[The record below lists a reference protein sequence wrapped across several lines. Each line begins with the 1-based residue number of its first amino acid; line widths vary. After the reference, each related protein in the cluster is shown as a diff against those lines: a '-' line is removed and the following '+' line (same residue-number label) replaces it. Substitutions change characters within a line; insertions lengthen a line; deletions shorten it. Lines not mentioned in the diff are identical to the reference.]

1 MFSPST
7 ITLVANPPRLSDY
20 DIERKEYALK
30 DKDHYHKKL
39 KKAQDLMLQVQ
50 QAYYH
55 QGKRAIIV
63 FQGWDAAGKG
73 GAIRRVTEKL
83 DPRGYRVHPIASP
96 TKDEQGRHYLY
107 RFQTRLPKPGSIA
120 IFDRSWYER
129 VLVERIEAFA
139 SPNEWQRAY
148 QEINEFERM
157 LTDDGVRI
165 IKIFMHISKGEQLKR
180 FEERL
185 NNPMKQWKLTEEDIR
200 NRAKW
205 DDYEGATDEMF
216 QRTSTI
222 SAPWTIIPGNKKWFA
237 RIEVLNTVI
246 EALSKEVDLSPPPV
260 DPAVV
265 KAARKQL
272 GIEINEQ

>member
-7 ITLVANPPRLSDY
+7 ITLVATPPRLSDF
-20 DIERKEYALK
+20 DTEQKEYALK
-30 DKDHYHKKL
+30 DKDQYHKKL
-39 KKAQDLMLQVQ
+39 KKAQELMLQVQ

-73 GAIRRVTEKL
+73 GAIRRITERL

-107 RFQTRLPKPGSIA
+107 RFQTRLPKPGAIA

-129 VLVERIEAFA
+129 VLVERIEEFA

-165 IKIFMHISKGEQLKR
+165 IKIFMHISKDEQLKR

-185 NNPMKQWKLTEEDIR
+185 NNPNKQWKLTEEDIR
-200 NRAKW
+200 NRSKW
-205 DDYEGATDEMF
+205 ELYEEATDEML

-222 SAPWTIIPGNKKWFA
+222 SAPWHIIPGNKKWFA
-237 RIEVLNTVI
+237 RVEVLNTVI
-246 EALSKEVDLSPPPV
+246 DALSREVDLSPPPI
-260 DPAVV
+260 DEAVI
-265 KAARKQL
+265 KAAKKQL
-272 GIEINEQ
+272 GIEISDE

>member
-1 MFSPST
+1 MFTPST
-7 ITLVANPPRLSDY
+7 ITLEAAPPRLADC
-20 DIERKEYALK
+20 DIENTEYALK
-30 DKDHYHKKL
+30 DKEQYHKKL
-39 KKAQDLMLQVQ
+39 KKAQELMIRVQ

-55 QGKRAIIV
+55 QGKRAIII

-73 GAIRRVTEKL
+73 GAIRRITEKL

-96 TKDEQGRHYLY
+96 TKEEQGRHYLY
-107 RFQTRLPKPGSIA
+107 RFQTRLPQPGSIA

-129 VLVERIEAFA
+129 VLVERIEEFA
-139 SPNEWQRAY
+139 SEREWQRAY

-165 IKIFMHISKGEQLKR
+165 IKIFMHISKDEQLKR

-185 NNPMKQWKLTEEDIR
+185 NNPIKQWKLTQEDIR
-200 NRAKW
+200 NRSKW
-205 DDYEGATDEMF
+205 DEYENATDEMF

-222 SAPWTIIPGNKKWFA
+222 TAPWHVIAGNKKWFA
-237 RIEVLNTVI
+237 RVEVLNTVI
-246 EALSKEVDLSPPPV
+246 DALAKEMDLTPPPL

-272 GIEINEQ
+272 GIEINEE

>member
-1 MFSPST
+1 MFSPSP
-7 ITLVANPPRLSDY
+7 ITLVPSPPRLN
-20 DIERKEYALK
+20 DIDTAHKSYTLK
-30 DKDHYHKKL
+30 DKEQYQKKL
-39 KKAQDLMLQVQ
+39 KKTQELMLKVQ

-73 GAIRRVTEKL
+73 GAIRRITEKL

-129 VLVERIEAFA
+129 VLVERIEEFA

-165 IKIFMHISKGEQLKR
+165 IKIFMHISKDEQLKR

-205 DDYEGATDEMF
+205 DEYERATDEMF
-216 QRTSTI
+216 QRTSTL

-237 RIEVLNTVI
+237 RVEVLHTLI
-246 EALSKEVDLSPPPV
+246 EALSKELDLSPPPV

-272 GIEINEQ
+272 GIQIND

>member
-1 MFSPST
+1 MFSPSP
-7 ITLVANPPRLSDY
+7 ITLVPSPPRLN
-20 DIERKEYALK
+20 DIDTVHKSYTLK
-30 DKDHYHKKL
+30 DKEQYQKKL
-39 KKAQDLMLQVQ
+39 KKTQELMLKVQ

-73 GAIRRVTEKL
+73 GAIRRITEKL
-83 DPRGYRVHPIASP
+83 DPRGYKVHPIASP
-96 TKDEQGRHYLY
+96 SKDEQGRHYLY

-129 VLVERIEAFA
+129 VLVERIEEFA
-139 SPNEWQRAY
+139 SLCEWQRAY

-157 LTDDGVRI
+157 LTDDGIRI
-165 IKIFMHISKGEQLKR
+165 IKIFMHISKDEQLKR

-185 NNPMKQWKLTEEDIR
+185 NNPMKQWKLIEEDIR

-205 DDYEGATDEMF
+205 DEYEKATDEMF
-216 QRTSTI
+216 QRTSTL

-237 RIEVLNTVI
+237 RVEVLNTVI
-246 EALSKEVDLSPPPV
+246 KALSKGVDLSPPPI

-272 GIEINEQ
+272 GIQIND